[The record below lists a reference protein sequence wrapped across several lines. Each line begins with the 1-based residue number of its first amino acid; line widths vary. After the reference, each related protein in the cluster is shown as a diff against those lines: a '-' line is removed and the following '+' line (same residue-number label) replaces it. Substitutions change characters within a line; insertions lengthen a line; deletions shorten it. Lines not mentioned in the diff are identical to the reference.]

1 MFKQYRLRDYRFR
14 LVFYVYAISII
25 GVMVIGSARKSVQSQ
40 QIVGLASGTAAMLVV
55 SLMDYT
61 WVLKFYWLIYVF
73 NLVLLSLVQI
83 PFVNIRPF
91 GVWRNGA
98 YRWLNIGGF
107 QFQPS
112 ELAKLLIILFFARFF
127 EKYREHLNTW
137 KILALTAVLFG
148 IPVLYIKEQPDLST
162 TISII
167 VIFLVLIFIAGLSYK
182 IIGAAVAVGVPS
194 VIVFISLILQPDQK
208 ILDDYAFRR
217 IMAWLEP
224 SKYAD
229 DAYQQLNSIMAIGSG
244 QLAGKGLNNNSVSS
258 VKNGSFIAEPQTDFI
273 FAVTGEELGF
283 IGCATIILLL
293 ALIVLECIWI
303 GKRSREF
310 SGTII
315 CCGVAGY
322 IGFQSFVNIC
332 VATGIMPN
340 TGIPLPF
347 VSYGMT
353 SLVTLFLAVGF
364 VLNVGLQ
371 PKKY

>member
-25 GVMVIGSARKSVQSQ
+25 GVLVIGSARKSVQSQ
-40 QIVGLASGTAAMLVV
+40 QIMGLALGTIAMLVISV
-55 SLMDYT
+55 VDYT

>member
-40 QIVGLASGTAAMLVV
+40 QIVGLALGTAAMLVV

-107 QFQPS
+107 QFHPS
-112 ELAKLLIILFFARFF
+112 DLPKLLIILFFARFF